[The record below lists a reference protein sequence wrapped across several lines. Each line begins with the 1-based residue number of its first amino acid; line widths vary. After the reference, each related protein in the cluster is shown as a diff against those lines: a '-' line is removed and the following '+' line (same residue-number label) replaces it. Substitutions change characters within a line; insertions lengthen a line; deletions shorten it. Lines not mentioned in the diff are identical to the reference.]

1 MPETETQDSSEST
14 ETATTASGS
23 GLTEQTETSSE
34 TFTQDDL
41 TRVGTKE
48 HRRGKAEAAKAL
60 ADQLGMPVAEAKK
73 ILEAHQKREE
83 AEASEADKARK
94 EADDA
99 KAELARAA
107 SELRATQLR
116 AKIVEALTAGDGDN
130 APVAPD
136 YRDSAVDLALIHAS
150 RAEDTD
156 DLDDLAADAAKHVRD
171 TASVFFG
178 TGNGGP
184 GTGTPKPPTK
194 TGAQSTSTSTS
205 PADEAK
211 RMLEAHKPKKF
222 ELPAFGGKPTE

>member
-14 ETATTASGS
+14 ETAATSG
-23 GLTEQTETSSE
+23 GGQAEQTETSSE

-41 TRVGTKE
+41 SRVGAKE

-60 ADQLGMPVAEAKK
+60 AEQLGMPVDEAKK
-73 ILEAHQKREE
+73 ILAAHQEREE
-83 AEASEADKARK
+83 AEATEADKARK
-94 EADDA
+94 EAETA

-116 AKIVEALTAGDGDN
+116 AKIVEALTAGDGEN
-130 APVAPD
+130 APVSPD

-156 DLDDLAADAAKHVRD
+156 DLDDLVAAAAQHVRD
-171 TASVFFG
+171 TASVFFVP
-178 TGNGGP
+178 GNGGP

-194 TGAQSTSTSTS
+194 TGAQSTSTSTT

-222 ELPAFGGKPTE
+222 ELPAFGGNTTE